1 MMNHWQT
8 ISHQV
13 DKNYVFSFGG
23 GVQSVAA
30 MILAAQSQIPY
41 DTFVFANVGHDS
53 ENPATMHYLEQVVRP
68 YMQQHGLRL
77 VEVQRLNRAKQPV
90 TLYEYN
96 MNPANRSVTIPAHL
110 QDGGPGQR
118 SCTADWKVRV
128 IDKWIKTHCTGLVY
142 VGLGISVDEFTRMKK
157 LKPVALRKAGPLK
170 SNRYPLIDLRLTR
183 EACVRMIQAE
193 GLPIPEKS
201 SCWFCP
207 FHSAKAWLDLS
218 VQQPALFAKA
228 VELEMRINAK
238 RTLKGQDQLRLRNSW
253 RPLSQAVSGDQMA
266 LFTEQEST
274 CEGGYCFV

>member
-1 MMNHWQT
+1 MKHWNA
-8 ISHQV
+8 ISNQV
-13 DKNYVFSFGG
+13 EKHYIFSFGG

-30 MILAAQSQIPY
+30 MVLAAQGKIPY
-41 DTFVFANVGHDS
+41 DTFVFSNVGHDS
-53 ENPATMHYLEQVVRP
+53 ENPSTLEYIEQIVAP
-68 YMQQHGLRL
+68 YMQQHKLRFE
-77 VEVQRLNRAKQPV
+77 VVQRLNKAQQPV

-96 MNPANRSVTIPAHL
+96 MNPNNRSVTIPAHL
-110 QDGGPGQR
+110 KDGGPGQR
-118 SCTADWKVRV
+118 SCTSDWKVRV

-170 SNRYPLIDLRLTR
+170 STRYPLIDLRLTR
-183 EACVRMIQAE
+183 DACIRIIQAE

-218 VQQPALFAKA
+218 VQQPDLFAKA
-228 VELEMRINAK
+228 VDLEEHINAK
-238 RTLKGQDQLRLRNSW
+238 RELKGKDQLRLHTSW
-253 RPLSQAVSGDQMA
+253 KPLSQVVSGDQMA
-266 LFTEQEST
+266 MFPEEDDN